1 MKKLIFSITN
11 TIDIRIDPYLFQP
24 FRHIVRYENGGFG
37 YDDLFKQGTYMAGA
51 SVVYHSPV
59 GPLRL
64 TTNYFPEQEQQLS
77 LQLSFGYVL
86 FNHRAIR

>member
-1 MKKLIFSITN
+1 
-11 TIDIRIDPYLFQP
+11 
-24 FRHIVRYENGGFG
+24 
-37 YDDLFKQGTYMAGA
+37 
-51 SVVYHSPV
+51 VVYHSPV

-64 TTNYFPEQEQQLS
+64 TTNYFPEQEQPLS